1 MGNSCRCQNMSSL
14 VGKFANYEEEIEG
27 SVERLEGWRIEGA
40 GSDKMS
46 P

>member
-1 MGNSCRCQNMSSL
+1 MGNSCRCQNMSSV
-14 VGKFANYEEEIEG
+14 VGKFAKDEKRTEG
-27 SVERLEGWRIEGA
+27 SGDWLEGWGIVGA